1 MSKIAAVSRQ
11 KFEKSRQYRGKN
23 SKNRGFVAAKNGE
36 NRDFV
41 AATIILFGAN
51 GRKVAVIGQH
61 FINYRQ
67 YPAPGSQHVIHMYNY
82 MIDYQWFEISV
93 IGYAYVIHLTSW
105 ST

>member
-23 SKNRGFVAAKNGE
+23 SKNRGFVAAKNEE

-51 GRKVAVIGQH
+51 GRKVAVIERRASILSTTVSSQH
-61 FINYRQ
+61 
-67 YPAPGSQHVIHMYNY
+67 PAPGSQHVIHMYNY
-82 MIDYQWFEISV
+82 MIDYQ
-93 IGYAYVIHLTSW
+93 
-105 ST
+105 